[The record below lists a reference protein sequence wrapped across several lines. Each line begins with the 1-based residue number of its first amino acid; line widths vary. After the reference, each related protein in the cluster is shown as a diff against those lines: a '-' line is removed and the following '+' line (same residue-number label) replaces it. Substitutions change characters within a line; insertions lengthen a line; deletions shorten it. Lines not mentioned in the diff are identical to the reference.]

1 MTSKLRL
8 YLSTASHLKPS
19 QIAARLWRRLGGKTP
34 LKWGFTPQ
42 PDIALA
48 SIDNIAVLPQ
58 LDFDLHFIE
67 RFDVEAIL
75 ENCITLLHRS
85 EMVDWSESWHKGLS
99 TPLWRFNLHYC
110 EYLLPL
116 AYAFFKCGDEC
127 YLVKGK
133 QIIEAWI
140 DCCPQEKGGVAWDPY
155 TVALRVVNWLAF
167 CGELREY
174 VESDAIF
181 FEKMNSSLAEQQV
194 FLATHLETDLLAN
207 HYLEELKSI
216 VLLSCY
222 FNDNETLRVALPK
235 LLAEVD
241 AQVLPDG
248 MHFELSPMYH
258 KVILESLLRVAATV
272 LLRDP
277 DMDAVREFRL
287 QDMCDCLYS
296 LERGISRTPL
306 FNDAG
311 DNVSKSR
318 DALLNCAAS
327 TFGIKPVFRSVL
339 PDAGYVIL
347 ERNADIGVVKVIFDA
362 GKPGPTYAMGHA
374 HCDALSFECFID
386 GKPWIVNGG
395 TYCYQGDERLECK
408 RTLSHSTVMVDG
420 EEQHECWAP
429 FRVARF
435 GVAALVEC
443 GGDYAIGE
451 FVARDGHAKVKRI
464 VRLEADKIVI
474 RDECDSPHL
483 LTSCFIFPDEKTA
496 PVKTNGTV
504 QYAPEFGEA
513 SLAQRALLGET
524 NTGFLEAALDFPAAE
539 KKQASMEGQ

>member
-48 SIDNIAVLPQ
+48 SIDSIAVLPQ
-58 LDFDLHFIE
+58 LDFDPHFLE

-75 ENCITLLHRS
+75 ENRIALLHHS
-85 EMVDWSESWHKGLS
+85 EKVDWSESWHKGLS

-116 AYAFFKCGDEC
+116 AYAFFKCGNEC
-127 YLVKGK
+127 CLAKGK

-140 DCCPQEKGGVAWDPY
+140 DCCPEEKGGAAWDPY

-174 VESDAIF
+174 VESDTAF

-194 FLATHLETDLLAN
+194 FLAAHLETDLLAN
-207 HYLEELKSI
+207 HYLEELKSL

-241 AQVLPDG
+241 VQVLPDG

-339 PDAGYVIL
+339 PDAGYAIL

-362 GKPGPTYAMGHA
+362 LR
-374 HCDALSFECFID
+374 DA
-386 GKPWIVNGG
+386 
-395 TYCYQGDERLECK
+395 
-408 RTLSHSTVMVDG
+408 
-420 EEQHECWAP
+420 
-429 FRVARF
+429 
-435 GVAALVEC
+435 
-443 GGDYAIGE
+443 
-451 FVARDGHAKVKRI
+451 
-464 VRLEADKIVI
+464 
-474 RDECDSPHL
+474 
-483 LTSCFIFPDEKTA
+483 
-496 PVKTNGTV
+496 
-504 QYAPEFGEA
+504 
-513 SLAQRALLGET
+513 
-524 NTGFLEAALDFPAAE
+524 
-539 KKQASMEGQ
+539 

>member
-34 LKWGFTPQ
+34 LKLGFTPH

-58 LDFDLHFIE
+58 LDFDPHFLE
-67 RFDVEAIL
+67 RFDAEAIL
-75 ENCITLLHRS
+75 ENRIDLLHHR
-85 EMVDWSESWHKGLS
+85 EKVDWSESWHKVLS

-116 AYAFFKCGDEC
+116 AYAFLKYGNEC
-127 YLVKGK
+127 YLTKGK
-133 QIIEAWI
+133 QIIGAWI
-140 DCCPQEKGGVAWDPY
+140 DCCPQEKGGAAWDPY

-174 VESDAIF
+174 VESDATF

-194 FLATHLETDLLAN
+194 FLAAHLETDLLAN
-207 HYLEELKSI
+207 HYLEELKSL

-241 AQVLPDG
+241 VQVLPDG

-339 PDAGYVIL
+339 PDAGYAIL
-347 ERNADIGVVKVIFDA
+347 ERNTDIGAVKIIFDA
-362 GKPGPTYAMGHA
+362 GKPGPAYAMGHA

-386 GKPWIVNGG
+386 GRPWIVNGG
-395 TYCYQGDERLECK
+395 TYCYQGDERLERK

-435 GVAALVEC
+435 GMAELVE
-443 GGDYAIGE
+443 GGDDYAVGIFTTKDGRSTIRRTIRIE
-451 FVARDGHAKVKRI
+451 NARVI
-464 VRLEADKIVI
+464 I
-474 RDECDSPHL
+474 RDESKASHR
-483 LTSCFIFPDEKTA
+483 LTSCFIFIDEA
-496 PVKTNGTV
+496 VDSNQASEV
-504 QYAPEFGEA
+504 SFCASEFGAISPAKKILFTEA
-513 SLAQRALLGET
+513 DSGVIEVKLGYPDKSTLSLSRM
-524 NTGFLEAALDFPAAE
+524 
-539 KKQASMEGQ
+539 K